1 MVRFTAVVT
10 FALAIMGCSGPSAAV
25 EDQGGGP
32 VADSRFDLSTTE
44 DFDERPYEDSL
55 VVELA
60 VSHDVPDVLMRS
72 EAAEG
77 ITTARTVQGY
87 RIQIHASLERD
98 AALQIEDG
106 VARWWNSLATEQRPI
121 NYRPDDLPVHM
132 RFVTPYYRVRIGSF
146 EDRESAEAFLAFL
159 GDRYPDAFL
168 VLDSITVYR

>member
-1 MVRFTAVVT
+1 MVRFTAVLT
-10 FALAIMGCSGPSAAV
+10 FGLVIAGCSGPSAAV
-25 EDQGGGP
+25 EDRGRDP
-32 VADSRFDLSTTE
+32 VADSRFNLSATE

-55 VVELA
+55 AVEFA
-60 VSHDVPDVLMRS
+60 VSHDVPDALMRS
-72 EAAEG
+72 EAAVG

-98 AALQIEDG
+98 TALQLEDG
-106 VARWWNSLATEQRPI
+106 VTRWWNSLATEERPI
-121 NYRPDDLPVHM
+121 DYRPDELPVHM

-146 EDRESAEAFLAFL
+146 EDRASAEAFLAFL